1 MQDQNIPPSPAA
13 KPSLS
18 PANWL
23 TQPDVMSALGVTARA
38 LAGLRNKK
46 SGPPYVKDKRH
57 TITYS
62 GRNQGVTVT
71 VYPADALRE
80 WVVVH
85 RPHLLSG
92 LDAWLAARTSTPE
105 V

>member
-1 MQDQNIPPSPAA
+1 MQDQNTPPSSAA

-18 PANWL
+18 PALCL
-23 TQPDVMSALGVTARA
+23 TQPEVMDALGVTARA

-46 SGPPYVKDKRH
+46 AGPSYFKEKRH

-71 VYPADALRE
+71 VYPADTLLE
-80 WVVVH
+80 WVAI
-85 RPHLLSG
+85 RSPHLLAR
-92 LDAWLAARTSTPE
+92 LDAWLATHTSTTE